1 MRIPVILMLLTI
13 LLLPAD
19 LRGLVAQVESG
30 FDVARA
36 SVAKVLVRKDG
47 VQVAEAGPTLVL
59 GAPVAQVR

>member
-19 LRGLVAQVESG
+19 LRGLASQVESG
-30 FDVARA
+30 IEVARA
-36 SVAKVLVRKDG
+36 SVTKFLDRNDG

-59 GAPVAQVR
+59 GAPAAQVR